1 MRSSLKLAIAAAVAV
16 PTLLAFGVPAGAST
30 ATASVSASA
39 APAGV
44 VNSVAAVKLSHTSI
58 QKGPKF
64 KPATLNAPGKAGKS
78 CTKKTAGVLVANKTS
93 HTWQVTSSGEAIGDP
108 IPAGDGLY
116 ICYNEKGA
124 VPPPATYVFGIAG
137 KSKATLTVSFT

>member
-44 VNSVAAVKLSHTSI
+44 VNAAAAKIPGSRI
-58 QKGPKF
+58 IKGPKF
-64 KPATLNAPGKAGKS
+64 KPTTLNAAGHAGTG
-78 CTKKTAGVLVANKTS
+78 CTKKTRGVLVTNKTAANRQL
-93 HTWQVTSSGEAIGDP
+93 TMSGANFGDP
-108 IPAGDGLY
+108 IPPGDGLY
-116 ICYNEKGA
+116 ICYYEKGA
-124 VPPPATYVFGIAG
+124 VPPPTTAVFGIK
-137 KSKATLTVSFT
+137 KSSSTLTISFT